1 MKFLAALTAFACLA
15 AAAPAELDT
24 RQLGSSTATDL
35 EKGQSSN
42 CPSAILIFARGS
54 TETGNMGM
62 SVGTSLSGALK
73 KKVSGIWIQGVG
85 GPYTAGLGDN
95 ALPRGSSAAAIKEG
109 VRLMNL
115 AHEKCP
121 NAAILTG
128 GYSQGSALIAAAI
141 TDLDATVREQVKG
154 AALFGYTQ
162 NKQNKGQIP
171 SFPADRTKVF
181 CASGDLVCEGSLIV
195 AAPHFTYGSSAS
207 GEGADFLAGKVSS

>member
-181 CASGDLVCEGSLIV
+181 CASGDLVCEGSLVV

>member
-95 ALPRGSSAAAIKEG
+95 AMPRGSSAAAIKEG

-121 NAAILTG
+121 SAAILTG

>member
-1 MKFLAALTAFACLA
+1 MKFLPALTAFACLA

-35 EKGQSSN
+35 ENGQSSN

-85 GPYTAGLGDN
+85 GPYGATLGDN

-141 TDLDATVREQVKG
+141 TDLDSAVREQVKG

-171 SFPADRTKVF
+171 SYPADRTKVF
-181 CASGDLVCEGSLIV
+181 CASGDLVCEGSLVV